1 MGRPAASRPQ
11 RDTDGRFVLRRL
23 AVYARR
29 LWHRLRL
36 SHLLQHPMRL
46 FGLLLIGITLAF
58 MWCMHKDTGGVAYTG
73 FGSLFTAYAF
83 AGVIVTVLLQRAE
96 LQEQRKE
103 LRAQRIELEG
113 QKREL
118 EIQNRTAQL
127 QRFENSFFNLLNIF
141 KGTLY
146 TIKNKNIFPTEKDF
160 PDLLPDEYCTTSQQ
174 YFKKTSRCLH
184 IANAGY
190 DKTISYLKKDLSN
203 LSYDTKVF
211 LKNYHLI
218 INFIIS
224 CELFKTNNGQEYIY
238 INTVNNLLT
247 NNEFLLIII
256 DAICFPDKIKII
268 NKYHLLSNFSL
279 EEYDLPEYFYVLF
292 FAPQAFGDDYEEYIR
307 LNGLQGKTLEDFLQ

>member
-23 AVYARR
+23 AVCARR

-190 DKTISYLKKDLSN
+190 DKTISVARIKLIGVTSTRKSQTNKTDV
-203 LSYDTKVF
+203 TK
-211 LKNYHLI
+211 
-218 INFIIS
+218 
-224 CELFKTNNGQEYIY
+224 
-238 INTVNNLLT
+238 
-247 NNEFLLIII
+247 
-256 DAICFPDKIKII
+256 
-268 NKYHLLSNFSL
+268 
-279 EEYDLPEYFYVLF
+279 
-292 FAPQAFGDDYEEYIR
+292 
-307 LNGLQGKTLEDFLQ
+307 